1 MNHGVEFEINGV
13 RKHSFDDWGLIFK
26 PFPILYPE
34 PKTSYIEIE
43 GGNGSIDHTEVFG
56 KIFYKNR
63 KFSIEFECFDKIKY
77 DDTLR
82 KIVTFLHGRV
92 AKITMY
98 FDYDF
103 YYKGRIKFNKYT
115 SSKATGAIV
124 LDIDAEPYKYKKEI
138 TVQTNQVDTKSVI
151 VYKNNR
157 MEVIPTFQ
165 ATDNMTFDF
174 NGNTYSLGTTE
185 TIFPDV
191 EFVEGDNIIVW
202 HGNGIVTVTYQE
214 GAL

>member
-1 MNHGVEFEINGV
+1 MEHGVEFEVNGIK
-13 RKHSFDDWGLIFK
+13 KHSFNDFDLDFISYALNF
-26 PFPILYPE
+26 PE
-34 PKTSYIEIE
+34 PKTSYTEIE

-56 KIFYKNR
+56 KIFYKDR
-63 KFSIEFECFDKIKY
+63 KLTLNFESKAGFDNSI
-77 DDTLR
+77 R
-82 KIVTFLHGRV
+82 KIATFLHGKTV
-92 AKITMY
+92 KITIY
-98 FDYDF
+98 DDTDF
-103 YYKGRIKFNKYT
+103 YFLGRISFNKYT
-115 SSKATGAIV
+115 SDRKNGKVI
-124 LDIDAEPYKYKKEI
+124 LDCTASPYKYKQEI

-165 ATDNMTFDF
+165 ATDTMTFDF

>member
-1 MNHGVEFEINGV
+1 MEHGVEFEVNGIK
-13 RKHSFDDWGLIFK
+13 KHSSSDFDLEFISYALNF
-26 PFPILYPE
+26 PE
-34 PKTSYIEIE
+34 PKTSYTEIE

-56 KIFYKNR
+56 KIFYKDR
-63 KFSIEFECFDKIKY
+63 KLTLNFESKAGFDNSI
-77 DDTLR
+77 R
-82 KIVTFLHGRV
+82 KIATFLHGKT
-92 AKITMY
+92 AKITIYDDM
-98 FDYDF
+98 DF
-103 YYKGRIKFNKYT
+103 YFLGRISFNKYT
-115 SSKATGAIV
+115 SDRKNGKVILECTAS
-124 LDIDAEPYKYKKEI
+124 PYKYKREI

-191 EFVEGDNIIVW
+191 EFVDGDNIIVW

>member
-1 MNHGVEFEINGV
+1 MEHGVEFEVNGIK
-13 RKHSFDDWGLIFK
+13 KHSSSDFDLEFISYALNF
-26 PFPILYPE
+26 PE
-34 PKTSYIEIE
+34 PKTSYTEIE

-56 KIFYKNR
+56 KIFYKDR
-63 KFSIEFECFDKIKY
+63 KLTLNFESKAGFDNSI
-77 DDTLR
+77 R
-82 KIVTFLHGRV
+82 KIATFLHGKT
-92 AKITMY
+92 AKITIYDDM
-98 FDYDF
+98 DF
-103 YYKGRIKFNKYT
+103 YFLGRISFNKYT
-115 SSKATGAIV
+115 SDRKNGKVILECTAS
-124 LDIDAEPYKYKKEI
+124 PYKYKREI

-202 HGNGIVTVTYQE
+202 HGNGIVTVTYKE

>member
-1 MNHGVEFEINGV
+1 MEHGVEFEVNGIK
-13 RKHSFDDWGLIFK
+13 KHSSSDFDLEFISYALNF
-26 PFPILYPE
+26 PE
-34 PKTSYIEIE
+34 PKTSYTEIE

-56 KIFYKNR
+56 KIFYKDR
-63 KFSIEFECFDKIKY
+63 KLTLNFESKAGFDNSI
-77 DDTLR
+77 R
-82 KIVTFLHGRV
+82 KIATFLHGKT
-92 AKITMY
+92 AKITIYDDM
-98 FDYDF
+98 DF
-103 YYKGRIKFNKYT
+103 YFLGRISFNKYT
-115 SSKATGAIV
+115 SDRKNGKVILECTAS
-124 LDIDAEPYKYKKEI
+124 PYKYKREI